1 MEKSAVL
8 FYFQHA
14 HDCFIHY
21 SITKEFLKM
30 YIIIGIA
37 LICATIGFVVGSA
50 VRWKIDYSAESIGA
64 LVVVQAQEDENP
76 NLFLDLDEELV
87 DFADKRYV
95 VLKVDKVKPRE
106 KHTV

>member
-1 MEKSAVL
+1 M
-8 FYFQHA
+8 
-14 HDCFIHY
+14 C
-21 SITKEFLKM
+21 
-30 YIIIGIA
+30 IIIGIA

-50 VRWKIDYSAESIGA
+50 VRWKIDYNAESIGA
-64 LVVVQAQEDENP
+64 LVVVKAQEDENP

-87 DFADKRYV
+87 DFTDKRYV

>member
-1 MEKSAVL
+1 
-8 FYFQHA
+8 
-14 HDCFIHY
+14 
-21 SITKEFLKM
+21 M

-50 VRWKIDYSAESIGA
+50 VRWKIDYNTESIGA
-64 LVVVQAQEDENP
+64 LVVVQTQENENP

>member
-1 MEKSAVL
+1 
-8 FYFQHA
+8 
-14 HDCFIHY
+14 
-21 SITKEFLKM
+21 M
-30 YIIIGIA
+30 YIIMVIA

-50 VRWKIDYSAESIGA
+50 IRWKIDYNTESIGS

-76 NLFLDLDEELV
+76 NLFLDLDEGLIN
-87 DFADKRYV
+87 FADKQYV

>member
-1 MEKSAVL
+1 
-8 FYFQHA
+8 
-14 HDCFIHY
+14 
-21 SITKEFLKM
+21 M

-50 VRWKIDYSAESIGA
+50 IRWKIDYNAESIGS
-64 LVVVQAQEDENP
+64 LVVVQALDEENP

>member
-1 MEKSAVL
+1 
-8 FYFQHA
+8 
-14 HDCFIHY
+14 
-21 SITKEFLKM
+21 M

-50 VRWKIDYSAESIGA
+50 VRWKIDYNAESIGA
-64 LVVVQAQEDENP
+64 LVVVKAQEDENP
-76 NLFLDLDEELV
+76 NLFLDLDEEFV
-87 DFADKRYV
+87 DFTDKRYV

>member
-1 MEKSAVL
+1 
-8 FYFQHA
+8 
-14 HDCFIHY
+14 
-21 SITKEFLKM
+21 M

-50 VRWKIDYSAESIGA
+50 VQWKIDYNAESIGA

-87 DFADKRYV
+87 DFTDKRYV

>member
-1 MEKSAVL
+1 
-8 FYFQHA
+8 
-14 HDCFIHY
+14 
-21 SITKEFLKM
+21 M

-37 LICATIGFVVGSA
+37 LICAAIGFVVGSA
-50 VRWKIDYSAESIGA
+50 VRWKIDYNAESIGA
-64 LVVVQAQEDENP
+64 LVVVKAQEDENP

-87 DFADKRYV
+87 DFTDKRYV

>member
-1 MEKSAVL
+1 
-8 FYFQHA
+8 
-14 HDCFIHY
+14 
-21 SITKEFLKM
+21 M

-50 VRWKIDYSAESIGA
+50 IRWKIDYNAESIGS
-64 LVVVQAQEDENP
+64 LVVVQALDEENP

-95 VLKVDKVKPRE
+95 VLKVDKVRPRE

>member
-1 MEKSAVL
+1 
-8 FYFQHA
+8 
-14 HDCFIHY
+14 
-21 SITKEFLKM
+21 M

-50 VRWKIDYSAESIGA
+50 IRWKIDYDAESIGS
-64 LVVVQAQEDENP
+64 LVVVQARQDENP
-76 NLFLDLDEELV
+76 NLFLDLDEGLV
-87 DFADKRYV
+87 NFADKRYV

>member
-1 MEKSAVL
+1 
-8 FYFQHA
+8 
-14 HDCFIHY
+14 
-21 SITKEFLKM
+21 M

-50 VRWKIDYSAESIGA
+50 IRWKIDYNAESIGS
-64 LVVVQAQEDENP
+64 LVVVQAQEDENS
-76 NLFLDLDEELV
+76 NLFLDLDEELIN
-87 DFADKRYV
+87 FANKQYV